1 MDSLANAVA
10 GQDPVTVTGS
20 WQRHLPAKFRDRA
33 MEGRTAYSRWGR
45 ERGFPIL
52 YLGRPTES
60 VVIEAYRHLVDP
72 VEDPALRDELVPRV
86 LATADVD
93 VTEILDLRTA
103 TGRVAVGLSLSE
115 IQSATDN
122 RQAYE
127 ACQQVAAAA
136 HQQGFQGIVVP
147 AATQRGETLA
157 LFSSLLPAAEVPV
170 VTNEIFWE
178 RLPDDPRQP
187 ARLQLVRDDDD

>member
-10 GQDPVTVTGS
+10 GQGPVTIAGS
-20 WQRHLPAKFRDRA
+20 WQRHLPAKYRDRA

-45 ERGFPIL
+45 ERGFPVL

-60 VVIEAYRHLVDP
+60 VVIEAYRRLIDP
-72 VEDPALRDELVPRV
+72 VENPALRDEMAPRV
-86 LATADVD
+86 LTTANVR

-103 TGRVAVGLSLSE
+103 TARFAVGLSLSQ
-115 IQSATDN
+115 IQSSTDD
-122 RQAYE
+122 RKAYA
-127 ACQQVAAAA
+127 ACQEVGAAA
-136 HQQGFQGIVVP
+136 HQQGFHGIVVP
-147 AATQRGETLA
+147 AATERGETLA
-157 LFSSLLPAAEVPV
+157 IFTNLLPASEAPV

-187 ARLQLVRDDDD
+187 ARLQLVRDDD

>member
-20 WQRHLPAKFRDRA
+20 WQRHLPVKYRDRA

-45 ERGFPIL
+45 ERGFPVL

-72 VEDPALRDELVPRV
+72 VQDPALRDELAARV

-93 VTEILDLRTA
+93 ITEILDLRTA
-103 TGRVAVGLSLSE
+103 GARFAVGLSLSQ
-115 IQSATDN
+115 IQSATDD
-122 RQAYE
+122 RKAY
-127 ACQQVAAAA
+127 ASCQEVAATA
-136 HQQGFQGIVVP
+136 HQQGFHGIVVP
-147 AATQRGETLA
+147 AATKRGETLA
-157 LFSSLLPAAEVPV
+157 LFTNLLPAREVPL

-187 ARLQLVRDDDD
+187 AHLQIVRDDD